1 MAVAT
6 SLTLGG
12 DLTVSRLGFGALRLT
27 GAGGWGEPADREG
40 AKAVLQR
47 ALELGV
53 TFIDTADSYGPE
65 VSERLIAEALYPY
78 PEGLVIASKGGL
90 RRVGPSSGM
99 WPRDG
104 RPEHLRSA
112 CERSLQRLRLDWIDL
127 YQLHAIDEE
136 VPLEESL
143 GALAG
148 LQTEGKIRHIGVSN
162 VDTEE
167 LARAQRVVRV
177 VSVQNRYS
185 LADRTS
191 DDVLAA
197 CERAGLAFIPWHPLE
212 MGSLGEGSGVLG
224 ELAGARGVSSAQL
237 ALAWLLHRSP
247 AMLPIPGTASI
258 DHLEENVAAGLLD
271 LTDEEMARL
280 G

>member
-1 MAVAT
+1 MAVAP

-27 GAGGWGEPADREG
+27 GPGGWGEPADREG
-40 AKAVLQR
+40 AKAVLRR
-47 ALELGV
+47 AVALGV

-65 VSERLIAEALYPY
+65 TGERLIAEALYPY
-78 PEGLVIASKGGL
+78 PEDLVIASKGGL
-90 RRVGPSSGM
+90 RRAGPSTEL

-104 RPEHLRSA
+104 RPRQLRSA
-112 CERSLQRLRLDWIDL
+112 CEGSLQRLRLERIDL
-127 YQLHAIDEE
+127 YQLHAVDEE

-143 GALAG
+143 GALAE
-148 LQTEGKIRHIGVSN
+148 LQSEGKIRHIGLSN
-162 VDTEE
+162 VGTAE
-167 LARAQRVVRV
+167 LTRAVQVVPV

-185 LADRTS
+185 VADRTS

-197 CERAGLAFIPWHPLE
+197 CERAGFAFIPWHPLDV
-212 MGSLGEGSGVLG
+212 GLLAEGKAVLQ
-224 ELAGARGVSSAQL
+224 ELAAAHGATTAQV
-237 ALAWLLHRSP
+237 ALAWLLHRS
-247 AMLPIPGTASI
+247 AIMLPIPGTASI
-258 DHLEENVAAGLLD
+258 DHLEENAAAGALE